1 MSGCARVNRLQSLL
15 ADYERVL
22 ASIPAC
28 LMGLLMPY
36 KQRVENALR
45 PGLTTH
51 SWLAVGINDCE
62 SVTRFDLG
70 YCLLQNCGLNR
81 LNKTRMRVIAALPST
96 EVSSLLSQFPV
107 FTFPCVSSH
116 PTLLVSPF
124 PVFFRPLIS
133 RYPFLYFPSLIHS
146 LPFLFFLFLLRSLP
160 VSSTFLSV
168 DGMGLVWHA
177 AGFAT
182 KLRCSGYLLDVL
194 NTNLLCC
201 HS

>member
-1 MSGCARVNRLQSLL
+1 LQSLL

-62 SVTRFDLG
+62 SVTRFVLG

-146 LPFLFFLFLLRSLP
+146 LPFLFFFSYSDPSPSHLLFFPWMAWDWYGMQP
-160 VSSTFLSV
+160 VLQRNLGV
-168 DGMGLVWHA
+168 LVI
-177 AGFAT
+177 
-182 KLRCSGYLLDVL
+182 Y
-194 NTNLLCC
+194 
-201 HS
+201 

>member
-133 RYPFLYFPSLIHS
+133 RYPFLSFPVFPFPHS
-146 LPFLFFLFLLRSLP
+146 LSSLSLLPFPTQIPPRLIYFSFRGWHGI
-160 VSSTFLSV
+160 
-168 DGMGLVWHA
+168 GMA
-177 AGFAT
+177 
-182 KLRCSGYLLDVL
+182 CSRFC
-194 NTNLLCC
+194 NET
-201 HS
+201 

>member
-62 SVTRFDLG
+62 SVTRFVLG

-81 LNKTRMRVIAALPST
+81 LNKTRMRVIAALPS
-96 EVSSLLSQFPV
+96 SLLKSAPFSPSFLSSPFLASHHIPRFWFPHSRFLSPPHFPLSFPV
-107 FTFPCVSSH
+107 F
-116 PTLLVSPF
+116 PF
-124 PVFFRPLIS
+124 P
-133 RYPFLYFPSLIHS
+133 HS
-146 LPFLFFLFLLRSLP
+146 LSSLSLLPFPTQIPPRLIYFSFRGW
-160 VSSTFLSV
+160 
-168 DGMGLVWHA
+168 DGIGMA
-177 AGFAT
+177 
-182 KLRCSGYLLDVL
+182 CSRFC
-194 NTNLLCC
+194 NET
-201 HS
+201 